1 MKNLTKEVRGA
12 FDDFDDITFEKLARL
27 EYLQAV
33 LQEGLRIYP
42 PVPILMPRLIPME
55 GTTICNEWIPG
66 DCQVGVSHEQVLYVS
81 KIHLSVRPHIETRA
95 DITSST
101 IQVPQL
107 ATYRMSSNF
116 KNPYQ
121 FRPERW
127 LGDPQY
133 KDDHLDACEVY
144 ETPDAD

>member
-12 FDDFDDITFEKLARL
+12 FNDFDDITFETLARL

-42 PVPILMPRLIPME
+42 PVPILMPRLIPKE

-66 DCQVGVSHEQVLYVS
+66 DCQVGVGHEQVPYVS
-81 KIHLSVRPHIETRA
+81 KIHLSVRSHFETRA

-116 KNPYQ
+116 KNPYE

-133 KDDHLDACEVY
+133 KDDHLDACEV
-144 ETPDAD
+144 EGVPA